1 RGQPVENDHL
11 RGDVE
16 TGLARKEKDATL
28 LFFSG
33 TKRTAL
39 TRLGRLPV
47 IGARRVIEEVIP
59 VAARLTLP
67 QLAQLGDQFQ
77 VVAPLDVL
85 HDFALVPARG
95 PAQQVDEAV
104 RVARDEIDRPAAHAL
119 ALHQPFGRLPPPTV
133 RFAVPYQV
141 H

>member
-1 RGQPVENDHL
+1 
-11 RGDVE
+11 
-16 TGLARKEKDATL
+16 
-28 LFFSG
+28 
-33 TKRTAL
+33 
-39 TRLGRLPV
+39 
-47 IGARRVIEEVIP
+47 IEEVIP

-104 RVARDEIDRPAAHAL
+104 RVARDEIDRPVAHAL
-119 ALHQPFGRLPPPTV
+119 ALHQRLDRLPPAAGPFEVTDLGTAQHPDAEV
-133 RFAVPYQV
+133 LLLRMDPAMLLE
-141 H
+141 